1 MGNIDILDT
10 LERLGLPCVRVVRVV
25 ELGEI
30 LSFWKEKEEKRG
42 KRKSYEV
49 ETLSVCCMNEKI
61 NNVLGIYVKKGEQT
75 RIPCLLACLLD
86 IY

>member
-10 LERLGLPCVRVVRVV
+10 LERLALPCVRVD

-30 LSFWKEKEEKRG
+30 LSFWKEKEEKKG

-49 ETLSVCCMNEKI
+49 ETLSVFAMNE
-61 NNVLGIYVKKGEQT
+61 
-75 RIPCLLACLLD
+75 
-86 IY
+86 